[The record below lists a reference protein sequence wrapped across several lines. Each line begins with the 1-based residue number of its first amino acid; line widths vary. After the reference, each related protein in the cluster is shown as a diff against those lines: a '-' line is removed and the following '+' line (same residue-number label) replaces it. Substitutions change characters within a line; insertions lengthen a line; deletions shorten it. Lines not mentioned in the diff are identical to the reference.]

1 LDETLTEKKI
11 KHVWHQDAGA
21 HEWPVWKNDLYL
33 VAQRLFKEETAG
45 GTK

>member
-11 KHVWHQDAGA
+11 KHVWHQGAGA